1 MSNSFIENVNYVA
14 KLDNAFGD
22 NISLNKTNI
31 SFRGTTANVKF
42 KLSYYDNSLM
52 KILSVETL
60 FNNASYTDLDS
71 ILSQFKSNVENII
84 GVNCNFT
91 LSTNNNAYL
100 VSLVNISLSSSNNDI
115 KFVELKFEME
125 KDGIELY
132 DVYGKITN
140 PLKILP
146 HLALYDEIF
155 ISSIVSIDSYK
166 NELLNI
172 NTNIS
177 EIVAINDNIEHVI
190 SVNNNMNNINTILSN
205 MDTIENVVSSMNEI
219 NDINTNIGQIHTV
232 YENIDSILID
242 ANNISNINIVG
253 SDLSGRVLLN
263 RYDAGSI
270 DDPIDTE
277 DLGSS
282 SIVNVSDNINA
293 IININNSIVPNIN
306 EILLADNNAIIA
318 TTKASEANTSA
329 SNAMISETNASA
341 SEANALVSET
351 NAFNSSVSAL
361 TSASNANSSELIA
374 IAKASEASAS
384 ATIAI
389 AKASESSLSANSA
402 SASALSASESE
413 LSALSSS
420 NTATA
425 SKDIAVAKANDAS
438 ISAFNAATSEAN
450 SLTYSQNSLAS
461 ANNSQNSASVSVAKA
476 SEASSSAT
484 NALASATKSYEWANK
499 AKDLEVEPG
508 LYSAKH
514 WASVA
519 EDFVLS
525 VSALDIPFNGIISG
539 LSAINVQTAID
550 ELDSIVD
557 DKQDLLANQVNIK
570 SINGTSILGSGDLE
584 ITVGSEGYAANV
596 YLTTLTSTTNP
607 SYNQI
612 SYTPEVTETI
622 ISAIVNNNEVLLADY
637 IFDGDVRA
645 TAIPAGK
652 WGFHFH
658 ARASSSQ
665 GTTTI
670 RFEVFK
676 RSSGGIETVLFSKS
690 STDINNSVFEL
701 QSLLFTQPIY
711 TVSETDRIG
720 LKIYA
725 NTTMTSNVTVDLAV
739 GNGNAAYFTT
749 PLGIRHNQLRARD
762 DVDSHPISAITGLQY
777 ELDNKVKKNANIT
790 AGTGTKITYDAKGLV
805 IASTTLS
812 STDIPSL
819 DTEKLTT
826 GTLPVARGGTGTT
839 TSTGSGSVVLSTSPV
854 LTTPNIGVATG
865 TSFNSITGLASV
877 APLIAGTAA
886 VGNSTLAARQDH
898 VHPVQTSVSGN
909 AGTATKLET
918 ARTIA
923 LTGDVTY
930 TSGAFDGSGNVT
942 GTATLANSGVTA
954 GTYKS
959 VTVDSKGRVTGGT
972 NPNTIALYGI
982 TDAYTKTEIGAI
994 NTDYVAVFNAALV

>member
-1 MSNSFIENVNYVA
+1 M
-14 KLDNAFGD
+14 
-22 NISLNKTNI
+22 
-31 SFRGTTANVKF
+31 
-42 KLSYYDNSLM
+42 
-52 KILSVETL
+52 
-60 FNNASYTDLDS
+60 
-71 ILSQFKSNVENII
+71 
-84 GVNCNFT
+84 
-91 LSTNNNAYL
+91 
-100 VSLVNISLSSSNNDI
+100 
-115 KFVELKFEME
+115 
-125 KDGIELY
+125 
-132 DVYGKITN
+132 DV
-140 PLKILP
+140 
-146 HLALYDEIF
+146 
-155 ISSIVSIDSYK
+155 
-166 NELLNI
+166 
-172 NTNIS
+172 
-177 EIVAINDNIEHVI
+177 
-190 SVNNNMNNINTILSN
+190 
-205 MDTIENVVSSMNEI
+205 
-219 NDINTNIGQIHTV
+219 
-232 YENIDSILID
+232 
-242 ANNISNINIVG
+242 
-253 SDLSGRVLLN
+253 
-263 RYDAGSI
+263 
-270 DDPIDTE
+270 
-277 DLGSS
+277 
-282 SIVNVSDNINA
+282 
-293 IININNSIVPNIN
+293 
-306 EILLADNNAIIA
+306 
-318 TTKASEANTSA
+318 
-329 SNAMISETNASA
+329 
-341 SEANALVSET
+341 
-351 NAFNSSVSAL
+351 
-361 TSASNANSSELIA
+361 
-374 IAKASEASAS
+374 
-384 ATIAI
+384 
-389 AKASESSLSANSA
+389 
-402 SASALSASESE
+402 
-413 LSALSSS
+413 
-420 NTATA
+420 
-425 SKDIAVAKANDAS
+425 
-438 ISAFNAATSEAN
+438 
-450 SLTYSQNSLAS
+450 
-461 ANNSQNSASVSVAKA
+461 
-476 SEASSSAT
+476 
-484 NALASATKSYEWANK
+484 
-499 AKDLEVEPG
+499 
-508 LYSAKH
+508 
-514 WASVA
+514 
-519 EDFVLS
+519 
-525 VSALDIPFNGIISG
+525 PFNGITSG

-570 SINGTSILGSGDLE
+570 SINGTSVLGSGDLE
-584 ITVGSEGYAANV
+584 ITVGSGGYAANV

-612 SYTPEVTETI
+612 SYTPEVAETI

-645 TAIPAGK
+645 TAIPAGE

-711 TVSETDRIG
+711 TVSQTDRIG

-725 NTTMTSNVTVDLAV
+725 NTTRTSNVNVDLAV
-739 GNGNAAYFTT
+739 GDVNAAYFTT
-749 PLGIRHNQLRARD
+749 PLEIRHNQLRARD

-777 ELDNKVKKNANIT
+777 ELDNKVTKNANIT
-790 AGTGTKITYDAKGLV
+790 AGTGTKITYDIKGLV

-819 DTEKLTT
+819 DTGKLTT

-839 TSTGSGSVVLSTSPV
+839 TSTGSGSVVLSASPV

-877 APLIAGTAA
+877 APLIAGAAA

-994 NTDYVAVFNAALV
+994 STDYVAVFNAALL

>member
-60 FNNASYTDLDS
+60 FNNASYTDLNS

-125 KDGIELY
+125 KDGIDLY
-132 DVYGKITN
+132 DVCGKITN

-155 ISSIVSIDSYK
+155 ISSIVSIDSHK
-166 NELLNI
+166 NELLNV

-177 EIVAINDNIEHVI
+177 EIVAINDNIEYVI

-205 MDTIENVVSSMNEI
+205 MDTIENVISSINEI
-219 NDINTNIGQIHTV
+219 SNINTNIGQIHTV

-242 ANNISNINIVG
+242 ANNISNINIVS
-253 SDLSGRVLLN
+253 SDLYGRLLLN
-263 RYDAGSI
+263 AYDAGNI
-270 DDPIDTE
+270 HDPIDTE

-374 IAKASEASAS
+374 TAKASEASAS

-425 SKDIAVAKANDAS
+425 SKDIAVAKANNAS

-476 SEASSSAT
+476 SEAYS
-484 NALASATKSYEWANK
+484 SATKSYEWANK

-525 VSALDIPFNGIISG
+525 VSALDVPFNGIISG

-570 SINGTSILGSGDLE
+570 SINGTSVLGSGDLE
-584 ITVGSEGYAANV
+584 ITVGSGGYAANV

-612 SYTPEVTETI
+612 SYTPEVAETI

-645 TAIPAGK
+645 TAIPAGE

-711 TVSETDRIG
+711 TVSQTDRIG

-725 NTTMTSNVTVDLAV
+725 NTTRTSNVTVDLAV
-739 GNGNAAYFTT
+739 GDGNAAYFTS
-749 PLGIRHNQLRARD
+749 PLEIRHNQLRARD

-777 ELDNKVKKNANIT
+777 ELDNKVTKNANIT
-790 AGTGTKITYDAKGLV
+790 AGTGTKITYDTKGFV

-819 DTEKLTT
+819 DTGKLTT

-930 TSGAFDGSGNVT
+930 TSGVFDGSGNVT

-994 NTDYVAVFNAALV
+994 NTDYVAVFNAALL